1 MQAQFDSCLDWDL
14 KSEIEVVQFQAYL
27 GRRDSDEP
35 DVRSEGKRGTVSDSK
50 ILCLITRRMELS
62 FTEKGLWKEIILN
75 I

>member
-35 DVRSEGKRGTVSDSK
+35 DVREREV
-50 ILCLITRRMELS
+50 L
-62 FTEKGLWKEIILN
+62 
-75 I
+75 